1 MIHLKR
7 YTKMLICSGALLGVA
22 LLAAC
27 GSGDQSRDPI
37 LGLPAATL
45 VRVAVT
51 PATASVAI
59 GEVRQLTATAVYT
72 DGSARDVTTKAAW
85 ASAAPAIAT
94 VNATGVATG
103 ASAGTALAT
112 ASFESKSGTAS
123 ITVLPARL
131 VAIAVQPATFS
142 LNIGNTLQYTVIG
155 SFDNNTTRDI
165 TAASTFTATTPTI
178 ATITAAGL
186 ATARTP
192 GTTAIVATS
201 GGLSANASLSVLPA
215 TVVSLVLTPAVTTF
229 QVGAARQLA
238 VAATYSDGNVVDV
251 TASSTFFSGSPA
263 FVSVSNIGLM
273 TAVAPGTSSLTANF
287 GGNTTNAVQA
297 TVTPVTITSIT
308 VTPATASISVGATQ
322 QFTAMATYSDNTTAV
337 ITTTAAWTS
346 SSTTVATVL
355 NTGVATGLT
364 AGTTTIT
371 ATAGGQSGSGTL
383 TVTPPI
389 TAPLPVIVS
398 LTLTPAAT
406 ILQIGATRQL
416 AAMASYSDGTTADVT
431 ATSTYVSSNPAFVTI
446 SNSAMLTGVAAGSST
461 LTASFAGQTATAQ
474 ATTAAATLTS
484 IVVSPV
490 TATITVGAT
499 QQYNAIGTYSDNT
512 TAIITSTAI
521 WTSANNVVATVDRGV
536 ATGVGAGTTT
546 IIATS
551 GSQSGSATL
560 IVTAVPVTPPVTVNP
575 IDLGSAAR
583 FAVLAGTSLTNNSGG
598 TTLITGDVGSPSQ
611 TTAPTVAPG
620 YTNYQSGSELTDG
633 LADLQVA
640 ITDAKSRSCDVD
652 FAGDID
658 LGGATLAPGVYCY
671 AGAISI
677 TGTLNLSGPG
687 VYIFRTALTLNTTA
701 NSIVA
706 LTNGATAA
714 NVTWVPVGPSTLGA
728 NSAFIGSILGQSA
741 AITVGDNTTLLGGRV
756 LSGAAVTLSN
766 NQIVK

>member
-1 MIHLKR
+1 MIPFKR
-7 YTKMLICSGALLGVA
+7 YTKMLICSGVLLGVA
-22 LLAAC
+22 LLSAC

-45 VRVAVT
+45 VSIAVT
-51 PATASVAI
+51 PATASVPI
-59 GEVRQLTATAVYT
+59 GAVQQLTATAVYT
-72 DGSARDVTTKAAW
+72 DGSARDVTAKAAW
-85 ASAAPAIAT
+85 ISAAPT
-94 VNATGVATG
+94 TVRVNAAGVATG
-103 ASAGTALAT
+103 ASAGAAVVT

-142 LNIGNTLQYTVIG
+142 LNIGNTLQYTVTG

-165 TAASTFTATTPTI
+165 TAASTFTATTPSI
-178 ATITAAGL
+178 ATITVAGL
-186 ATARTP
+186 ASAKIR
-192 GTTAIVATS
+192 GTTAIIATS
-201 GGLSANASLSVLPA
+201 GGLTANAALTVLPA
-215 TVVSLVLTPAVTTF
+215 TLISLALTPATTTF
-229 QVGAARQLA
+229 QVGASRQLA

-251 TASSTFFSGSPA
+251 TSSSTFLSGSPA
-263 FVSVSNIGLM
+263 VVSVSNSGLM
-273 TAVAPGTSSLTANF
+273 TAVALGTSSLTASF

-297 TVTPVTITSIT
+297 IVTPVTVTSIA
-308 VTPATASISVGATQ
+308 VTPATASIAVGATQ
-322 QFTAMATYSDNTTAV
+322 QFTATATYSDNTTAV

-346 SSTTVATVL
+346 GNTTVAIAL
-355 NTGVATGLT
+355 NTGVATGLS
-364 AGTTTIT
+364 AGSTTIT
-371 ATAGGQSGSGTL
+371 ATAGGHSAGGTL

-389 TAPLPVIVS
+389 TAPLPAIVS
-398 LTLTPAAT
+398 LALTPAT
-406 ILQIGATRQL
+406 SILQIGATRQL
-416 AAMASYSDGTTADVT
+416 AAIASYSDGTTADVT
-431 ATSTYVSSNPAFVTI
+431 ATTTYVSSNPAFVTI
-446 SNSAMLTGVAAGSST
+446 SNSAMLMGVAAGSST

-484 IVVSPV
+484 IAVSPV
-490 TATITVGAT
+490 TATVTVGAA

-512 TAIITSTAI
+512 TAIITSTAT

-536 ATGVGAGTTT
+536 ATGVSAGTTT
-546 IIATS
+546 ITARS
-551 GSQSGSATL
+551 GTQSGRATL
-560 IVTAVPVTPPVTVNP
+560 AVTTAPAMPPVTVNP
-575 IDLGSAAR
+575 VDLGRAAR
-583 FAVLAGTSLTNNSGG
+583 FAVLAGTSLTNNAGG

-620 YTNYQSGSELTDG
+620 YTNYQSGAELTNG

-687 VYIFRTALTLNTTA
+687 VYIFRTALTLNSTA